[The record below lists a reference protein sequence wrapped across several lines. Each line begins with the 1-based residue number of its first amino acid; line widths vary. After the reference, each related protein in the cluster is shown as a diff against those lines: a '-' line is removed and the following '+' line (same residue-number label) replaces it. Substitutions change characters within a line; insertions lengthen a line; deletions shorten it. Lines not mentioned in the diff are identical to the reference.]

1 MYILE
6 GGYSAFFK
14 ANPTRC
20 YPMNYVEMGDKAH
33 EDACERGLSKI
44 KKRSKIGRAATF
56 GVFGRMPV
64 VNQSPDRKVTL

>member
-20 YPMNYVEMGDKAH
+20 FPMSYVEMGAKEH
-33 EDACERGLSKI
+33 EIACELGLSKI

-56 GVFGRMPV
+56 GVFGRV
-64 VNQSPDRKVTL
+64 ATGDQSPERKVTL